1 MKTTIVSL
9 RPAQMGH
16 KLFVCITQE
25 NIFAEGNSHTVFSL
39 CKNTIET
46 KIRFRSWI
54 NSHHDTGIEWNR
66 ITKHLNFEEEME

>member
-16 KLFVCITQE
+16 KLFVCITHE
-25 NIFAEGNSHTVFSL
+25 NIFAEGNSHTVCSL
-39 CKNTIET
+39 CKPNPTE

-66 ITKHLNFEEEME
+66 ITKRLNFEEEME

>member
-9 RPAQMGH
+9 RPAQIGH
-16 KLFVCITQE
+16 KLFVCITRE
-25 NIFAEGNSHTVFSL
+25 NIFAEGNSHTVCSL

-54 NSHHDTGIEWNR
+54 NDHHDTGIEWNR
-66 ITKHLNFEEEME
+66 ITKRLNFEEEME